1 MKFPDDIRSLGQ
13 AVYYARGQRRLTVRQ
28 LAQKVGLSPAF
39 ICDVEHDRRQTTRL
53 SELAQALRIPLKEL
67 ESRAGVNR
75 NLTDWLSRHP
85 KLVQLLRD
93 IQSRRRP
100 MVY

>member
-1 MKFPDDIRSLGQ
+1 MKFPQEIRSLGQ
-13 AVYYARGQRRLTVRQ
+13 ALYYAREQRRFTVRQ
-28 LAQKVGLSPAF
+28 LARKVGLSPAF
-39 ICDVEHDRRQTTRL
+39 ICDIEHDRRSTTKL
-53 SELAQALRIPLKEL
+53 PELAQALKIPLREL

-75 NLTDWLSRHP
+75 DLTDWLSHHP
-85 KLVQLLRD
+85 KLIQLLRD